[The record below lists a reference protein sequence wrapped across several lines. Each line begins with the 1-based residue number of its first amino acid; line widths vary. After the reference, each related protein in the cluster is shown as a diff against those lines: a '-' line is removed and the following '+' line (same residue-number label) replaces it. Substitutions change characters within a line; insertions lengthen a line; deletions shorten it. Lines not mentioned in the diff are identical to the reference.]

1 MDWGAIRMHV
11 IALSLNYRKAS
22 VEERELM
29 SFEDEEVIPALHR
42 LREQKS
48 ILEAVLLST
57 CNRTEVYVV
66 SDQVHTGKY
75 YSQKFL
81 SDWFNIEFD
90 TVKNIT
96 DVKVA
101 DEGIQHL
108 YRVTAGLESMV
119 LGETQILGQIRDAFF
134 TAQDEHTTG
143 TVFNKLFKEAIT
155 VAKRGHNETD
165 ISKNAI
171 SISYSAVELAKK
183 IYSNVSESKVLVV
196 GAGEMAEQSL
206 LNLTSNG
213 INKVTVI
220 NRSED
225 KAEAL
230 ARQFNGASAPFETL
244 EEQLSNA
251 DIVISSTAA
260 RNHVITESSV
270 QSALADRK
278 AKEPLV
284 LMDIALPRDIEPE
297 VGNLD
302 NVYMY
307 NVDDLQG
314 LVDANL
320 STRKNEAVKI
330 EAMIA
335 ESMDSFEEWVS
346 MLGVVP
352 VIQALRSK
360 ALNIHEDTFQSVER
374 KMPDMT
380 DRERTIVSKH
390 MKSIINQM
398 VKDPII
404 YTKEIAGS
412 RKADVKLEEIQQ
424 LFGIEDEVNEIRQ
437 QEKAKNQEK
446 LRVRKQE
453 LALD

>member
-1 MDWGAIRMHV
+1 MHV

-22 VEERELM
+22 VEEREKVA
-29 SFEDEEVIPALHR
+29 FKDEEVITALHR

-48 ILEAVLLST
+48 VLEAVLLST

-75 YSQKFL
+75 YSQMFL
-81 SDWFNIEFD
+81 ANWFD
-90 TVKNIT
+90 MDLASVKRIT
-96 DVKVA
+96 DIKVG
-101 DEGIQHL
+101 DEAVEHL
-108 YRVTAGLESMV
+108 YRVASGLESMV
-119 LGETQILGQIRDAFF
+119 LGETQILGQIREAFF
-134 TAQDEHTTG
+134 TAQNEHTTG
-143 TVFNKLFKEAIT
+143 TIFNKLFKEAIT
-155 VAKRGHNETD
+155 VAKRGHSETD

-171 SISYSAVELAKK
+171 SISYAAVELAKK
-183 IYSNVSESKVLVV
+183 IFSRVGDSRVLVI

-213 INKVTVI
+213 IKNVTVV
-220 NRSED
+220 NRSEE
-225 KAEAL
+225 KAEHL
-230 ARQFNGASAPFETL
+230 AGRFNGKSASIDSLDQELAG
-244 EEQLSNA
+244 A

-260 RNHVITESSV
+260 RNYVITEELVSE
-270 QSALADRK
+270 AMAGRK
-278 AKEPLV
+278 GKPLIM
-284 LMDIALPRDIEPE
+284 MDIALPRDIDPT
-297 VGNLD
+297 VGGMD

-320 STRKNEAVKI
+320 STRQEEAAKI
-330 EAMIA
+330 EGMIA
-335 ESMDSFEEWVS
+335 ESMDKFTEWVN

-360 ALNIHEDTFQSVER
+360 ALSIHEETFQSVER

-380 DRERTIVSKH
+380 DRERTVISKH

-398 VKDPII
+398 LKDPII
-404 YTKEIAGS
+404 YTKEISGD
-412 RKADVKLEEIQQ
+412 RKASAKLEEIEQ
-424 LFGIEDEVNEIRQ
+424 LFGIEEEVDAIRQ
-437 QEKAKNQEK
+437 QEKENQHQK
-446 LRVRKQE
+446 RLARKQE

>member
-1 MDWGAIRMHV
+1 MHV

-22 VEERELM
+22 VEERELVA
-29 SFEDEEVIPALHR
+29 FEDEEVIPALHK

-81 SDWFNIEFD
+81 ADWFNVDFD
-90 TVKNIT
+90 IIKKIT

-101 DEGIQHL
+101 DEAIHHL

-134 TAQDEHTTG
+134 IAQEEHTTG
-143 TVFNKLFKEAIT
+143 TIFNKLFKEAIT
-155 VAKRGHNETD
+155 IAKRGHSETD

-183 IYSNVSESKVLVV
+183 IYSNVKENKVLVV

-220 NRSED
+220 NRSQD
-225 KAEAL
+225 KAEVL
-230 ARQFNGASAPFETL
+230 AQRFNGESVPFEKL
-244 EEQLSNA
+244 EEELAKA

-260 RNHVITESSV
+260 RNYVITGSIV
-270 QSALADRK
+270 QSALQNRK
-278 AKEPLV
+278 TREPLV
-284 LMDIALPRDIEPE
+284 LMDLALPRDVEPE
-297 VGNLD
+297 VSNLS
-302 NVYMY
+302 NIYMY

-320 STRKNEAVKI
+320 STRKEEAVKI

-352 VIQALRSK
+352 VIQALRTK

-374 KMPDMT
+374 KMPEMT

-398 VKDPII
+398 LKDPII
-404 YTKEIAGS
+404 YTKEIAGN
-412 RKADVKLEEIQQ
+412 RKADARLEEIQQ
-424 LFGIEDEVNEIRQ
+424 LFGIEDEVKEIKQ
-437 QEKAKNQEK
+437 QDKAKNQEK
-446 LRVRKQE
+446 LRARKQE

>member
-1 MDWGAIRMHV
+1 MHV

-101 DEGIQHL
+101 DEAIQHL

-260 RNHVITESSV
+260 RNHIITESSV